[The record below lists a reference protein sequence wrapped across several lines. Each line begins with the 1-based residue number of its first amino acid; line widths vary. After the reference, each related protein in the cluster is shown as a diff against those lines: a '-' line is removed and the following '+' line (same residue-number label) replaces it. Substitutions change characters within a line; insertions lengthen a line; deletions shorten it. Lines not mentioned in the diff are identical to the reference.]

1 MNSKLSKQLNQ
12 IVDSDMNTTMQ
23 KRTLWYQ
30 AAQRRMNFIK
40 ELLSEMEDMVFENKK
55 DRSSYYSKA
64 VINYDKNNMIV
75 FYN

>member
-12 IVDSDMNTTMQ
+12 IVDIDTNTMMQ

-30 AAQRRMNFIK
+30 AAQRRVNFIK